1 MSKPPKLTQN
11 WMSKLVSLLNMLAS
25 DNDGERANA
34 ARMIA
39 RMAAADN
46 KTVSDFVMTGGPPRT
61 VYVDRVVEKTVYKD
75 RPAPPK
81 PPGEGRPGRDILDN
95 LKYAATFPEHLSG
108 WDLEFISSV
117 LFSCWDDDDLT
128 SKQEKAARR
137 IIHKVRIG
145 EGDEEPLV

>member
-1 MSKPPKLTQN
+1 
-11 WMSKLVSLLNMLAS
+11 MSKLVSLLNMLAS

-46 KTVSDFVMTGGPPRT
+46 KTVSDFVMTGGPPKV
-61 VYVDRVVEKTVYKD
+61 VYRDRVVEKTVYKD
-75 RPAPPK
+75 RPPPPK

-108 WDLEFISSV
+108 WDVEFLSSV
-117 LFSCWDDDDLT
+117 LFSCWDDDDIT
-128 SKQEKAARR
+128 HKQEKAARR
-137 IIHKVRIG
+137 IIQKVRMAL
-145 EGDEEPLV
+145 GDEEPPV